1 MGRAMPLTL
10 PSPLHPAAPSPLASR
25 LDSLLP
31 ALADARVL
39 LVDDDPGMIQM
50 LGRLLSGYSQ
60 LRFATDGA
68 QALAIARSWQPELV
82 LLDAEMPGIDGF
94 EVCRQLKA
102 DRLLAEVPVIFVT
115 QHTGAS
121 VEAAVFELGAA
132 DFVAKPVAGPA
143 LRARVAMQL
152 RLHRTAQRLL
162 RLARRDALTGLAE
175 RAQFDDEL
183 DLECRRARRSGQPLA
198 LLLAGLEGLAAYRK
212 RHGQGAADNAL
223 RHVAGLAQQALQR
236 PGDLVARHG
245 DEVFALLL
253 PDTTAA
259 GAAAL
264 AARLQQALAGEAELT
279 LAIGIGLLAS
289 EGDPSVAAAAALA
302 AALEAGPGRVCV
314 CAATADGHEPP
325 LAT

>member
-1 MGRAMPLTL
+1 MSLTI
-10 PSPLHPAAPSPLASR
+10 PSPLRPAAPSPLASR

-50 LGRLLSGYSQ
+50 LGRLLSGYTQ
-60 LRFATDGA
+60 LRFATDGG

-102 DRLLAEVPVIFVT
+102 DPLLAEVPVIFVT
-115 QHTGAS
+115 QHTDAR
-121 VEAAVFELGAA
+121 VESAVFELGAA

-162 RLARRDALTGLAE
+162 RLARRDPLTGLAE
-175 RAQFDDEL
+175 RDQFDEEL
-183 DLECRRARRSGQPLA
+183 DLESRRARRSGQPLA
-198 LLLAGLEGLAAYRK
+198 LLLAGLEGLGAYLE
-212 RHGQGAADNAL
+212 RHGRGAADNAL
-223 RHVAGLAQQALQR
+223 RHLAGLAQQALQR
-236 PGDLVARHG
+236 PADLVARHG
-245 DEVFALLL
+245 EDVFALLL

-259 GAAAL
+259 GATAL
-264 AARLQQALAGEAELT
+264 AQRLQQALAGEQELT
-279 LAIGIGLLAS
+279 LAIGIGLQA
-289 EGDPSVAAAAALA
+289 GGGNPAAAAAAALA
-302 AALEAGPGRVCV
+302 AARHAGPGQVYV

-325 LAT
+325 VAT